1 MYVIV
6 VRLDP
11 SSPESAVPAQGVAC
25 HDIRDP
31 KQRSEVLVR
40 KGSLLSAADVLELMR
55 RDVAEF
61 HLAVPEPGDLPEDE
75 AVQRLGVAVAG
86 PGVRV
91 ESAHFGQVTLTCD
104 ARGMLRLDAAR
115 LERVNEQD
123 GVLVLT
129 AEAERP
135 VETETPVGVVKCAP
149 LFLSPSVLQAVEA
162 IRSES
167 GPVIEVQGFRPH
179 RAAFVAPRDR
189 LRGNAFERAAASL
202 STALD
207 WYGSSLAVV
216 IPAETALDS
225 LAAGFRQALA
235 EGAEL
240 ILAAGATG
248 TDPADIVFEAL
259 RRAGGTVDQIGIPA
273 RARHGLLDRPARGAS
288 GARARFVRV
297 VRATWRTRPAFA
309 TRAVRRDTRSS
320 LVATHRE
327 RRAAGGWTVA
337 DCAVSH
343 EQGRRLIARGV
354 PGSASVLG

>member
-11 SSPESAVPAQGVAC
+11 SSPESAVPAQGIAC

-40 KGSLLSAADVLELMR
+40 KGSLVMAAEVLELVR

-61 HLAVPEPGDLPEDE
+61 HLAVPETGDLPEDE
-75 AVQRLGVAVAG
+75 AVQRLGIAVAG

-104 ARGMLRLDAAR
+104 TRGMLRLDAAR
-115 LERVNEQD
+115 LERVNQQD

-149 LFLSPSVLQAVEA
+149 LFLSQSALQAVES

-189 LRGNAFERAAASL
+189 LRGNAFERAASSL

-216 IPAETALDS
+216 IPAGTAVDS

-248 TDPADIVFEAL
+248 TDPDDIVFDAV
-259 RRAGGTVDQIGIPA
+259 RRAGGTVDQMGIPA
-273 RARHGLLDRPARGAS
+273 EPGTACWIGRLEGHPVLGLASCELFGQPGALDLLLPRILSGETLDRALLRRIANGGLLVGGPSRIAPYHTSRDGA
-288 GARARFVRV
+288 
-297 VRATWRTRPAFA
+297 
-309 TRAVRRDTRSS
+309 
-320 LVATHRE
+320 
-327 RRAAGGWTVA
+327 
-337 DCAVSH
+337 
-343 EQGRRLIARGV
+343 
-354 PGSASVLG
+354 